1 MAGPLTRNINQ
12 VGTWDCVACTEAY
25 TSPPEF
31 PLEDSAQAQF
41 CKHCIVAQFDAAL
54 KLDFNRPTSWG
65 TRQLDPQD
73 FASILSRK
81 ILAELVKKKKEMDAL
96 KPQDING
103 QQRGKDYQNCP
114 RCRKVIHL
122 IDGCNHVTCQC
133 NASFCFRCGKAADG
147 ESDHWNAEGCPR
159 YGDAHHPTAEQ
170 DEQRRRTERRIVWRQ
185 RMLERLREYYGQ
197 QGTLDLELSAWI
209 DALQSAAALP
219 EYMRGVGFLSL
230 EAVLAMLDAAR
241 GGADEQH
248 PTVVTDPGHG
258 DNPPNNEAVE
268 SRTSSTSASG
278 AIETRDAG
286 IDSPPIQNQAT
297 LDWINVLDG
306 EFDTRNR
313 ATTDWVAD
321 LHDGFD
327 AVTIFDALATED
339 ADS

>member
-1 MAGPLTRNINQ
+1 
-12 VGTWDCVACTEAY
+12 
-25 TSPPEF
+25 
-31 PLEDSAQAQF
+31 
-41 CKHCIVAQFDAAL
+41 
-54 KLDFNRPTSWG
+54 
-65 TRQLDPQD
+65 
-73 FASILSRK
+73 
-81 ILAELVKKKKEMDAL
+81 
-96 KPQDING
+96 
-103 QQRGKDYQNCP
+103 
-114 RCRKVIHL
+114 
-122 IDGCNHVTCQC
+122 
-133 NASFCFRCGKAADG
+133 
-147 ESDHWNAEGCPR
+147 
-159 YGDAHHPTAEQ
+159 
-170 DEQRRRTERRIVWRQ
+170 
-185 RMLERLREYYGQ
+185 MLERLREYYGQ